1 MADTEGF
8 EEFYTATVGRLLGQ
22 LFPVTGDL
30 HEAEEVVQEAYAR
43 ASTHW
48 ARLRDYDVPEAW
60 VRRVAMN
67 LAADRGRR
75 LQRQA
80 GRCSGPAPRPG
91 PAGLGRGPGPGPGP
105 RTLPMH
111 QRQAIVL
118 HYLADL
124 PVEEVAATL
133 GARAGTVKS
142 WLARGRTRPGG
153 HARRTR
159 GGAVLMTDLR
169 DHLQELADAATRD
182 GTTPGPAARHPPRPP
197 APPPHRRRAS
207 PLCSLVGRGRRRG
220 RHRASWATGRPGRWR
235 RPACPR
241 PRCRRRSGPTRC
253 RHEVA
258 AQLWE
263 DTEVGACGSAA
274 SGRPPGRG

>member
-1 MADTEGF
+1 VPDTEGF

-43 ASTHW
+43 ASVHW

-80 GRCSGPAPRPG
+80 RALLRAGPPPTVP
-91 PAGLGRGPGPGPGP
+91 PASTEALALAEALRA
-105 RTLPMH
+105 LPVR

-118 HYLADL
+118 HHLVDL

-133 GARAGTVKS
+133 DARTGTVKS
-142 WLARGRTRPGG
+142 WLARGRR
-153 HARRTR
+153 A
-159 GGAVLMTDLR
+159 L
-169 DHLQELADAATRD
+169 
-182 GTTPGPAARHPPRPP
+182 AARLSDPE
-197 APPPHRRRAS
+197 
-207 PLCSLVGRGRRRG
+207 
-220 RHRASWATGRPGRWR
+220 
-235 RPACPR
+235 
-241 PRCRRRSGPTRC
+241 
-253 RHEVA
+253 EVLH
-258 AQLWE
+258 Q
-263 DTEVGACGSAA
+263 
-274 SGRPPGRG
+274 